1 MNFGL
6 SNIKIIT
13 KDGNEIQ
20 SGLSKVTEIKVEQ
33 DYDDLFL
40 NQSNELS
47 ASIETDLSI
56 NLFSE
61 LEKTA
66 TESNFILGCDY
77 GDGESKKVYFKAKL
91 KHEITNIRKV
101 RKGKRWIRK
110 FNYNGNILLE
120 GVRLNEC
127 INNIN
132 NMLNNN
138 NINNS

>member
-13 KDGNEIQ
+13 IDGNEIQ
-20 SGLSKVTEIKVEQ
+20 SGLSKVLEIKVEQ
-33 DYDDLFL
+33 DYDELFL

-47 ASIETDLSI
+47 AAIETDLSVD
-56 NLFSE
+56 LFNE

-77 GDGESKKVYFKAKL
+77 GDGESKEVFFKAKL

-110 FNYNGNILLE
+110 FNYNGNIFLE

-127 INNIN
+127 INSIN

>member
-13 KDGNEIQ
+13 IDGNEIQ
-20 SGLSKVTEIKVEQ
+20 SGLSKVQEIKVEQ

-120 GVRLNEC
+120 GVRLNE
-127 INNIN
+127 
-132 NMLNNN
+132 
-138 NINNS
+138 